1 MVGFTYDDFAF
12 GHNHIGY
19 ALIFMN
25 KIKSCFVRF
34 QLSGL
39 CPTDANCTSIEKFG
53 CLCFI
58 EVIFDFSHYD
68 GFDRFTA
75 KRNVAQCF

>member
-12 GHNHIGY
+12 GHNHICFNFHEQNQI
-19 ALIFMN
+19 IF
-25 KIKSCFVRF
+25 FVRF